1 MDIRDLSVS
10 EIGLSTRVYNCLMRG
25 GISTVGALVDT
36 DADTLWKIKHMGRQ
50 TMEEVLGKID
60 EYRRKL
66 QDQPA
71 AAPSEE
77 AAFDLDAWANSE
89 TGKAAIRAYLEQQG
103 RTIDELTLLSARA
116 YNLLSLCGCTQL
128 HQVLFLSEGDLLQ
141 LSGVDAATAR
151 EIALVCKQYIE
162 EHRPLLEKA
171 HQISKALTLSL
182 DDLIKAPE
190 FHETILRYVQANDR
204 DISEMELSSR
214 PQSRL
219 EQNGYRQLSDIL
231 FLTEGELKRMS
242 GMGINSAQEILLKVH
257 TSHRA

>member
-10 EIGLSTRVYNCLMRG
+10 EIGLSTRAYNCLMRG

-89 TGKAAIRAYLEQQG
+89 TGKER
-103 RTIDELTLLSARA
+103 
-116 YNLLSLCGCTQL
+116 
-128 HQVLFLSEGDLLQ
+128 
-141 LSGVDAATAR
+141 
-151 EIALVCKQYIE
+151 
-162 EHRPLLEKA
+162 
-171 HQISKALTLSL
+171 
-182 DDLIKAPE
+182 
-190 FHETILRYVQANDR
+190 
-204 DISEMELSSR
+204 
-214 PQSRL
+214 
-219 EQNGYRQLSDIL
+219 
-231 FLTEGELKRMS
+231 
-242 GMGINSAQEILLKVH
+242 
-257 TSHRA
+257 